1 MEFKAEDKASPSDT
15 DKAVDGGGGMGPEE
29 ALRAFA
35 ESVGMSVD
43 AMWEG
48 VTREVVAEVP
58 GVPHYE
64 GGEIV
69 EIDWS
74 NKALNGHLVS
84 HAVQYMPWLRKL
96 NLAGNRNLKG
106 EARVRCDGVVGRKC
120 PWSTV

>member
-48 VTREVVAEVP
+48 VTRDDS
-58 GVPHYE
+58 
-64 GGEIV
+64 GEIV

-74 NKALNGHLVS
+74 DKNLERGPNVTSEGTLLVVDM
-84 HAVQYMPWLRKL
+84 HMPSLRKL
-96 NLAGNRNLKG
+96 DLSLNDELKG
-106 EARVRCDGVVGRKC
+106 EGMSLVDSVKVLLL
-120 PWSTV
+120 